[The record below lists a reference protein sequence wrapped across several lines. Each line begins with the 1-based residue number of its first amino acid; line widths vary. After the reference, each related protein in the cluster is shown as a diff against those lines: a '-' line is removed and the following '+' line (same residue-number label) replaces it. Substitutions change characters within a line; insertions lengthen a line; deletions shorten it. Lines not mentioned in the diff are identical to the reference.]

1 MARRRDYR
9 AEAARRNELARSR
22 GYSSYYQERLARARR
37 SRPGISRAAARGHG
51 TSAERQALAL
61 IRLIPNLPPDTEFSF
76 FGDHGG
82 RKDGT
87 WKTAVFDVLKR
98 EYTVEEPTITFR
110 VGPSGHYLLP
120 NVANALR
127 DAGWAALGAKYMSE
141 MVRNRRRIRD
151 GVVVSDPSG
160 PVFKD
165 GVEDGRINTTEM
177 RNLRRSLRRW
187 KRVG

>member
-9 AEAARRNELARSR
+9 AEAARRNQRAREA
-22 GYSSYYQERLARARR
+22 GKGSYQQRLERARR
-37 SRPGISRAAARGHG
+37 KYPGISNAAARGHG
-51 TSAERQALAL
+51 TPAEKSAMRL

-76 FGDHGG
+76 YGDAGG
-82 RKDGT
+82 RKDAT
-87 WKTAVFDVLKR
+87 WETAVFDVLKR
-98 EYTVEEPTITFR
+98 EYTIEEPTITFR

-141 MVRNRRRIRD
+141 MVRNKRRIRD

-165 GVEDGRINTTEM
+165 GVEDGRINTVEM
-177 RNLRRSLRRW
+177 RNLKRSLRRW